1 MELILPL
8 LILVAFWFLVVRPV
22 RKRQADLQATQDA
35 TTVGTRVML
44 SSGFFGSV
52 VEDRAETFMVEL
64 APETVVEVAK
74 GAVVRIV
81 EPVVLD
87 AADGTIDAS
96 ETSSHVAFDEGDRP
110 HDRER

>member
-1 MELILPL
+1 MEFIFPL
-8 LILVAFWFLVVRPV
+8 LILVVFWLLVIRPA
-22 RKRQADLQATQDA
+22 RKRQADLQATQNA
-35 TTVGTRVML
+35 AGVGTRVML

-52 VEDRAETFMVEL
+52 TEERDETFMVEI

-87 AADGTIDAS
+87 ADSATIESPEPGRTTD
-96 ETSSHVAFDEGDRP
+96 DER
-110 HDRER
+110 